1 MGKLIL
7 WLLGFG
13 VVMSLLVQ
21 GATSAMT
28 AAIGPGPT
36 KGILES
42 AEDSASRTDS
52 TMRHASGRPSA
63 NDSAASYGETV
74 IGRDYAGHFNV
85 TATVNGHQVPF
96 LVDTGADTVSL
107 TVETAR
113 SIGLYVDESA
123 FQPVAMGA
131 GGPVRGQHITIDRI
145 EIGTRSLTGVD
156 AMVLEGL
163 GTNLLGQSA
172 LSQLGGVELRGDQMV
187 LR

>member
-28 AAIGPGPT
+28 SALGPGPA
-36 KGILES
+36 KGLM
-42 AEDSASRTDS
+42 DSAGDPAS
-52 TMRHASGRPSA
+52 HAGQATRRSSA
-63 NDSAASYGETV
+63 NDSAATYGETV
-74 IGRDYAGHFNV
+74 IGRDYAGHFSLS
-85 TATVNGHQVPF
+85 ATVNGQQVPF
-96 LVDTGADTVSL
+96 LVDTGADKVTL
-107 TVETAR
+107 TVDTAR
-113 SIGLYVDESA
+113 SLGLYVDEAA
-123 FQPVAMGA
+123 FEPVAMGA
-131 GGPVRGQHITIDRI
+131 GGPVRGQRITLDRI
-145 EIGTRSLTGVD
+145 EIGTRSLSGVD

-163 GTNLLGQSA
+163 QTNLLGQSA

>member
-28 AAIGPGPT
+28 AAMEPGPV
-36 KGILES
+36 KGIFAS
-42 AEDSASRTDS
+42 AEEPSSRAAQAT
-52 TMRHASGRPSA
+52 RLPSGRPSA

-85 TATVNGHQVPF
+85 TATVNGHQVEF
-96 LVDTGADTVSL
+96 LVDTGADQVSL

-113 SIGLYVDESA
+113 AIGLYVDENA

-131 GGPVRGQHITIDRI
+131 GGPVRGQHIIIDRI
-145 EIGTRSLTGVD
+145 EIGTRSLSGVD
-156 AMVLEGL
+156 AMILEGL